1 MGQFLVRSI
10 LAMFA
15 VAATLSA
22 QGGVSGPAGIAPP
35 PPQQQPQ
42 PVPQQ
47 PVQQQPKSAAPA
59 GAAPAVT
66 APAGTAPLESGA
78 PALKLDSNIPFIM
91 DNVSLTEMIEALA
104 KQLKMKYI
112 LDPRVKGSVTIHTY
126 GEVKP
131 MELMPLFQTILR
143 VNGMAMV
150 QVGDLWR
157 ILPANA
163 ISNLPMEP
171 MQVTDPKTLPDDER
185 MILNLIFLKYTT
197 AKEMDSLVGPF
208 MGEHATHTAYDPA
221 NLLLIEDNSRSM
233 KRTMELI
240 AMFDSDTF
248 ANQRMRTF
256 EIVNSR
262 PSDLAKDLDSVMKAY
277 SVTDKSGVRF
287 LAVDRINT
295 LIAVA
300 PNPGIFEEVRKW
312 IDKLD
317 IKPKVTA
324 GTSSLWVYPL
334 KYQRAEILAMAIEA
348 LYSGNTAALV
358 MMSQMMNANM
368 YAAGIGNNGT
378 GGAGGMGG
386 GFGMGGAGM
395 GGTGMGGYGMA
406 SYGMPG
412 ASMSGYG
419 MGGYGMGGYGMGG
432 YGMGGYGN
440 MASYGNGYAGG
451 TPTPLTTSGGT
462 AGGGAGAAGGN
473 VDATGTY
480 LGAQGGP
487 GGLAGGRRMPHVV
500 PNPFNNTLLIQGTEQ
515 EYEQIANL
523 LRQLDVAPRQVL
535 IDVKIYEVDLEND
548 FAAGVESYLQQ
559 SGTTAATGVANNG
572 VTNSNSSGTNTAIG
586 GLSAAQGLTAAAG
599 PGGIALTAGAVVLK
613 SKQLLGLLTAQ
624 ENRGRSRIISSP
636 SIIATDGIAATMNV
650 GSQVPVL
657 TSQAVSGVTVGGSSQ
672 FSNTVSSE
680 SSGVTVSITPRISSS
695 GVVTMMVSQQ
705 VSAPQPPTP
714 SSQIQSPSFSNRS
727 MSTQLTIM
735 DGDTVAIGGAILES
749 HTESSGGIPFL
760 HRIPIIGTAFGA
772 KNSSTARTELIIFL
786 TPRVIYDSNQLLD
799 ATEELKANLK
809 RVGRL
814 MRDER

>member
-1 MGQFLVRSI
+1 LTTPEQ
-10 LAMFA
+10 
-15 VAATLSA
+15 
-22 QGGVSGPAGIAPP
+22 PAI
-35 PPQQQPQ
+35 
-42 PVPQQ
+42 
-47 PVQQQPKSAAPA
+47 
-59 GAAPAVT
+59 
-66 APAGTAPLESGA
+66 
-78 PALKLDSNIPFIM
+78 PALKLDSNTPFIL
-91 DNVSLTEMIEALA
+91 DNLSLTEVIDMLA

-112 LDPRVKGSVTIHTY
+112 LDPRVKGSVTLHTY

-131 MELMPLFQTILR
+131 VELLPLFQTILR

-157 ILPANA
+157 ILPASA

-171 MQVTDPKTLPDDER
+171 VQVTDPKTLPDDER

-197 AKEMDSLVGPF
+197 AKEMDALLGPF
-208 MGEHATHTAYDPA
+208 MGEHATHQAYDPA

-262 PSDLAKDLDSVMKAY
+262 PSELAKDLDAVMKAY

-287 LAVDRINT
+287 LAIDRINT

-317 IKPKVTA
+317 IKAKVTT
-324 GTSSLWVYPL
+324 GTSSLWVYQL

-368 YAAGIGNNGT
+368 YASGIGNNGT
-378 GGAGGMGG
+378 GYGGGGYGGGGYGGGGYGSGGYGMAGG
-386 GFGMGGAGM
+386 GFGMGGL
-395 GGTGMGGYGMA
+395 GMGGYGM
-406 SYGMPG
+406 GG
-412 ASMSGYG
+412 LG

-440 MASYGNGYAGG
+440 MPSYGNAYAGA
-451 TPTPLTTSGGT
+451 PTNLTG
-462 AGGGAGAAGGN
+462 AGSPAGAAGAPAGSP
-473 VDATGTY
+473 DATGTY
-480 LGAQGGP
+480 LGAQGAA
-487 GGLAGGRRMPHVV
+487 AGAQRIPHVV
-500 PNPFNNTLLIQGTEQ
+500 PNPFNNTLLIQGTAQ

-535 IDVKIYEVDLEND
+535 IDVKIFEVDLNND
-548 FAAGVESYLQQ
+548 FAAGVESSL
-559 SGTTAATGVANNG
+559 ANLG
-572 VTNSNSSGTNTAIG
+572 KPG
-586 GLSAAQGLTAAAG
+586 GLQVIQSAAAG
-599 PGGIALTAGAVVLK
+599 AAGISLTAGAVVSS
-613 SKQLLGLLTAQ
+613 SKQLLSALTAS

-657 TSQAVSGVTVGGSSQ
+657 TSQAASGVTSGGSSVFANQ
-672 FSNTVSSE
+672 VSSE

-695 GVVTMMVSQQ
+695 GVVTMMIDQQ
-705 VSAPQPPTP
+705 VSAPQPPAA
-714 SSQIQSPSFSNRS
+714 SAAIQSPSFSNRS
-727 MSTQLTIM
+727 MATQLTIM
-735 DGDTVAIGGAILES
+735 DGDTVAIGGAILET
-749 HTESSGGIPFL
+749 HTESSGGVPLL
-760 HRIPIIGTAFGA
+760 HRIPIIGAAFGS
-772 KNSSTARTELIIFL
+772 KSTTTARTELIIFL

-799 ATEELKANLK
+799 ATDELKGNLK

-814 MRDER
+814 MRDDQ